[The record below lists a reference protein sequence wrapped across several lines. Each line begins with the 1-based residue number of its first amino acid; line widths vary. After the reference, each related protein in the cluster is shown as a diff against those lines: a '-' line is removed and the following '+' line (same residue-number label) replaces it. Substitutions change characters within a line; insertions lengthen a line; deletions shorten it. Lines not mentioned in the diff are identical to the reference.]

1 MDPVGAIGA
10 SALART
16 PGRGQVNS
24 MSQVYPLP
32 YPRAALVT
40 GAAKRIG
47 REIALELARQ
57 DWAVVAH
64 YNASGPEAHELVGR
78 IEQEGGR
85 AVALQ
90 ADLAAERQLG
100 ELIPRAQD
108 AVGALGLLIN
118 NAARFEPDDALDA
131 SRESWDR
138 HMETNLR
145 APFVLMQDFARQLPD
160 DAHGVIA
167 NILDQRVWNLTPH
180 FTSYTMSKAG
190 LWTLTRTM
198 AMALAPRIRV
208 VAIGPGPTIRSAR
221 QSEAQFARQAAATP
235 LGRGATAAE
244 ISTAIE
250 FVLAAP
256 SLTGQMIAL
265 DGGEHMGWAQAPER
279 AAQPLG

>member
-1 MDPVGAIGA
+1 
-10 SALART
+10 
-16 PGRGQVNS
+16 
-24 MSQVYPLP
+24 MSQIYPLP
-32 YPRAALVT
+32 YPRGALVT

-47 REIALELARQ
+47 REIAFELARQ
-57 DWAVVAH
+57 DWAVAVH
-64 YNASGPEAHELVGR
+64 YNTSGPEAHELVGR

-90 ADLAAERQLG
+90 ADLAAERQLS
-100 ELIPRAQD
+100 ELITRASD

-118 NAARFEPDDALDA
+118 NAARFEPDDALDT
-131 SRESWDR
+131 SRDSWDR

-145 APFVLMQDFARQLPD
+145 APFVLMQDFARRLPD
-160 DAHGVIA
+160 DAHGVIV
-167 NILDQRVWNLTPH
+167 NILDQRVWKLTPH
-180 FTSYTMSKAG
+180 FTSYTVSKAG

-208 VAIGPGPTIRSAR
+208 VGIGPGPTIRSAR
-221 QSEAQFARQAAATP
+221 QNEAQFARQANATP

-250 FVLAAP
+250 FALASP

-265 DGGEHMGWAQAPER
+265 DGGEHLGWVQASER
-279 AAQPLG
+279 GTHGVE